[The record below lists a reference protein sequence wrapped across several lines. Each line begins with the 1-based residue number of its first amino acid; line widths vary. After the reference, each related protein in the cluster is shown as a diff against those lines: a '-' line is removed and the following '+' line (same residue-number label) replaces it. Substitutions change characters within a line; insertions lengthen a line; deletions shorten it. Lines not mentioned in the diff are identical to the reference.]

1 MLVYDFSL
9 VPGVRMSQKPAKMFS
24 NGNRA
29 PDTRMQARVISKRIS
44 RRRLVT
50 DAGAGFAMLAAP
62 GLMRIAAAQSWRAGN
77 PFSLGVAS
85 GAPRPDGF
93 VLWTR
98 LAPEPLSTNPETP
111 GGMSGT
117 DVTLR
122 YEIAT
127 DPAMAKI
134 VRRGSATAEQ
144 AFAYSVHLDVA
155 GLQAGRSYWYRF
167 LSGDAVSPVGRA
179 ITLPVAES
187 AVGKTRFGFVSCSNY
202 EHGYFSAYRHLT
214 SENPEFVLFLGD
226 YIYETIEQYRPI
238 VRRHSDG
245 IEAATLPTYRNRYA
259 QYRLDPDLQELHAQ
273 VPAIVTWDDHEVQN
287 DYADKWSETFD
298 DPAQFLIRRA
308 AAYQAFYE
316 HMPVRPIVS
325 RPNGPLMRVYDRFT
339 LGDLI
344 EISVIDGR
352 QYRSRQA
359 CYAPPNKGGAHLET
373 NASCPERLDLGRT
386 MLGFGQEAW
395 LYAGLAHSKA
405 RWNLIAQDVLM
416 AQLRRKRDGIDAFW
430 TDDWN
435 GYPANRARLLQHIHD
450 SKVSNPVVISG
461 DIHSFFAND
470 LKLDFD
476 DQASPI
482 VATEFVGSSISSY
495 GPPYDPIARALP
507 NNPHVH
513 FFDSRRRGYVL
524 LDLTADAMQ
533 AQMRVVSDAHDPKAT
548 ISTFK
553 TFAVEGGR
561 PGVVA
566 V

>member
-1 MLVYDFSL
+1 
-9 VPGVRMSQKPAKMFS
+9 
-24 NGNRA
+24 
-29 PDTRMQARVISKRIS
+29 MQGRITFRHFS
-44 RRRLVT
+44 RRRFV
-50 DAGAGFAMLAAP
+50 AGAGAAFAAIAAP
-62 GLMRIAAAQSWRAGN
+62 GLIRIAAAQSWRAGN

-98 LAPEPLSTNPETP
+98 LAPEPLSSNPEMP
-111 GGMSGT
+111 GGMSGA

-127 DPAMAKI
+127 DPGMAKI
-134 VRRGSATAEQ
+134 VRRGSASAEQ

-155 GLQAGRSYWYRF
+155 GLEPGRPYWYRF
-167 LSGDAVSPVGRA
+167 LSGDAVSATGRA
-179 ITLPVAES
+179 ITLPTAQATVE
-187 AVGKTRFGFVSCSNY
+187 KIRFGFVSCSNY

-226 YIYETIEQYRPI
+226 YIYEAIEQNRPI

-245 IEAATLPTYRNRYA
+245 VEAATLPTYRNRYA
-259 QYRLDPDLQELHAQ
+259 QYRLDVDLQHLHAQ

-287 DYADKWSETFD
+287 DYADKWSWTFD
-298 DPAQFLIRRA
+298 DPTQFLIRRA

-316 HMPVRPIVS
+316 HMPVRPIIS
-325 RPNGPLMRVYDRFT
+325 RPSGPVMRVYDRFA

-373 NASCPERLDLGRT
+373 NASCPERLDPGRT

-416 AQLRRKRDGIDAFW
+416 AQLRRRRDGIDAFW

-435 GYPANRARLLQHIHD
+435 GYPANRARLLQHIYD
-450 SKVSNPVVISG
+450 NKVSNPVVISG
-461 DIHSFFAND
+461 DIHSFFANN

-495 GPPYDPIARALP
+495 GPPYDAIARVLP
-507 NNPHVH
+507 DNPHVH

-524 LDLTADAMQ
+524 IDLSAEAMQ
-533 AQMRVVSDAHDPKAT
+533 AQMRVVSDAHDPNAT

-566 V
+566 A

>member
-1 MLVYDFSL
+1 
-9 VPGVRMSQKPAKMFS
+9 MFS
-24 NGNRA
+24 NANRA
-29 PDTRMQARVISKRIS
+29 PDVKMQARILAKPFS

-50 DAGAGFAMLAAP
+50 GAGAGLAAIAAP
-62 GLMRIAAAQSWRAGN
+62 GLIRIAAAQSWRAGN

-85 GAPRPDGF
+85 GSPRSDGF

-98 LAPEPLSTNPETP
+98 LAPEALSSNPETP
-111 GGMSGT
+111 GGMSGA

-127 DPAMAKI
+127 DPGMTKI
-134 VRRGSATAEQ
+134 VRRGAATAEA
-144 AFAYSVHLDVA
+144 AFAYSVHLDIA

-167 LSGDAVSPVGRA
+167 LSGDAISTTGHA
-179 ITLPVAES
+179 ITLPVADS
-187 AVGKTRFGFVSCSNY
+187 ALAKLRFGFVSCSNY
-202 EHGYFSAYRHLT
+202 EHGYFSAYRHLAG
-214 SENPEFVLFLGD
+214 ENPEFVLFLGD

-259 QYRLDPDLQELHAQ
+259 QYRLDADLQGLHAQ

-316 HMPVRPIVS
+316 HMPVRPIIS
-325 RPNGPLMRVYDRFT
+325 RPNGPVMRLYDRFT
-339 LGDLI
+339 LSDLI

-359 CYAPPNKGGAHLET
+359 CYMPPNKGGAHLET
-373 NASCPERLDLGRT
+373 NVSCPERLDQGRT

-416 AQLRRKRDGIDAFW
+416 AQLRRKQDGIDAFW

-435 GYPANRARLLQHIHD
+435 GYPANRARLLRHIHD
-450 SKVSNPVVISG
+450 NKVPNPVVISG
-461 DIHSFFAND
+461 DIHSFLAND

-476 DQASPI
+476 NPSSPI

-495 GPPYDPIARALP
+495 GPPYEPIARVLP
-507 NNPHVH
+507 DNPHVH

-524 LDLTADAMQ
+524 VDLTAEAMQ
-533 AQMRVVSDAHDPKAT
+533 VQMRVVSDARDPKAT
-548 ISTFK
+548 IATLRA
-553 TFAVEGGR
+553 FAVEGGR
-561 PGVVA
+561 AGVVEA
-566 V
+566 

>member
-1 MLVYDFSL
+1 
-9 VPGVRMSQKPAKMFS
+9 
-24 NGNRA
+24 
-29 PDTRMQARVISKRIS
+29 MQVLPKHFS
-44 RRRLVT
+44 RRRFVGG
-50 DAGAGFAMLAAP
+50 AGAAFTAIAAP
-62 GLMRIAAAQSWRAGN
+62 IAAPIAVPSFVRTAVAQSWRAGN

-85 GAPRPDGF
+85 GAPRADGF

-98 LAPEPLSTNPETP
+98 LAPEPLSSNPETP
-111 GGMSGT
+111 GGMSGA

-122 YEIAT
+122 YEIAS
-127 DPAMAKI
+127 DPGMTKI
-134 VRRGSATAEQ
+134 VRRAAATAEQ

-155 GLQAGRSYWYRF
+155 GLEPGRSYWYRF
-167 LSGDAVSPVGRA
+167 LSGDAVSPTGHA
-179 ITLPVAES
+179 MTLPAPGS
-187 AVGKTRFGFVSCSNY
+187 PIGKMRFGFVSCSNY

-214 SENPEFVLFLGD
+214 AENPEFVLFLGD
-226 YIYETIEQYRPI
+226 YIYETIEQFRPI

-259 QYRLDPDLQELHAQ
+259 QHRLDPDLQRLHAQ
-273 VPAIVTWDDHEVQN
+273 VPALVTWDDHEVQN

-298 DPAQFLIRRA
+298 DPEQFLMRRA

-316 HMPVRPIVS
+316 HMPVRPIIS

-339 LGDLI
+339 SGDLI

-359 CYAPPNKGGAHLET
+359 CYRPPNRGGGHLET
-373 NASCPERLDLGRT
+373 NASCPERLNAGRT
-386 MLGFGQEAW
+386 MLGFAQEAW
-395 LYAGLAHSKA
+395 LYSGLAHSKA

-435 GYPANRARLLQHIHD
+435 GYPANRQRLLQHIYD

-476 DQASPI
+476 DESSPI
-482 VATEFVGSSISSY
+482 VATEFVGTSISSY
-495 GPPYDPIARALP
+495 GPPYDPIARLLP
-507 NNPHVH
+507 DSPHVH
-513 FFDSRRRGYVL
+513 FFDSRQRGYALV
-524 LDLTADAMQ
+524 DVTPDAMQ
-533 AQMRVVSDAHDPKAT
+533 VQMRAVSDAQDPKAT

-553 TFAVEGGR
+553 TFAVEAGR
-561 PGVVA
+561 PGVVQA
-566 V
+566 

>member
-1 MLVYDFSL
+1 
-9 VPGVRMSQKPAKMFS
+9 
-24 NGNRA
+24 
-29 PDTRMQARVISKRIS
+29 MQTSGPFS
-44 RRRLVT
+44 RRRFVGA
-50 DAGAGFAMLAAP
+50 AGAAVAAIAAP
-62 GLMRIAAAQSWRAGN
+62 IAAPSLIRIAAAQSWRTGN
-77 PFSLGVAS
+77 PFGLGVAS
-85 GAPRPDGF
+85 GAPRADGF

-98 LAPEPLSTNPETP
+98 LAPEPLSSNPETP
-111 GGMSGT
+111 GGMSGA
-117 DVTLR
+117 DVTPR

-127 DPAMAKI
+127 DPGMAKI
-134 VRRGSATAEQ
+134 VRRGAATAEQ

-155 GLQAGRSYWYRF
+155 GLEPGRSYWYRF
-167 LSGDAVSPVGRA
+167 LSGDAVSPTGRA
-179 ITLPVAES
+179 ATLPAPGS
-187 AVGKTRFGFVSCSNY
+187 APAKLRFGFVSCSNY

-214 SENPEFVLFLGD
+214 DENPEFVLFLGD
-226 YIYETIEQYRPI
+226 YIYETIEQFRPI

-259 QYRLDPDLQELHAQ
+259 QYRLDADLQRLHAQ

-316 HMPVRPIVS
+316 HMPVRPILS
-325 RPNGPLMRVYDRFT
+325 RPNGPLMRVYDRLT

-359 CYAPPNKGGAHLET
+359 CYAPPTKGGGHLET
-373 NASCPERLDLGRT
+373 NASCPERLDAGRT

-395 LYAGLAHSKA
+395 LYAGLARSKA

-416 AQLRRKRDGIDAFW
+416 AQLRRNQDGIDAFW

-435 GYPANRARLLQHIHD
+435 GYPANRARLMQHIHNR
-450 SKVSNPVVISG
+450 KVSNPVVISG

-476 DQASPI
+476 DQASPV

-495 GPPYDPIARALP
+495 GPPYDPIAKVLP
-507 NNPHVH
+507 DNPHVH
-513 FFDSRRRGYVL
+513 FFDSRRRGYVVV
-524 LDLTADAMQ
+524 DLTADAMQ
-533 AQMRVVSDAHDPKAT
+533 VQMRVVSDAHDPKAA

-561 PGVVA
+561 PGVIQA
-566 V
+566 